1 MEPRRLGREERRE
14 RILQGVVP
22 VFARKGFHGA
32 TSRELA
38 QACGVSEALLY
49 RHFRDKPSL
58 YAAVARRHVS
68 DGSLHPGLPRLKAM
82 PPSTRRLVL
91 AVQYL
96 MAHFLEGTA
105 AGAGDEI
112 PRLMVQSLLGDG
124 EFARAVLKALEAEA
138 GAFYRES
145 VEAAARA
152 GDLSVSLDDLR
163 SGMLLTHHLAFAVR
177 LFSMP
182 QGARVDSEAAA
193 RFTLRGLGLRPEALD
208 RCYRPGAW
216 KELIPSG
223 RHPKE
228 KETIQ

>member
-14 RILQGVVP
+14 RILQAVVP

-38 QACGVSEALLY
+38 EACGVSEALLY

-58 YAAVARRHVS
+58 YAAVAQRHVR
-68 DGSLHPGLPRLKAM
+68 DGSLHPGLPRLKAL
-82 PPSTRRLVL
+82 PPSTQRLVL

-96 MAHFLEGTA
+96 LAHFLEGT
-105 AGAGDEI
+105 GDEI

-124 EFARAVLKALEAEA
+124 EFAHAVLEALEAEA
-138 GAFYRES
+138 GTFYRES

-152 GDLSVSLDDLR
+152 GDLQVTVEELR
-163 SGMLLTHHLAFAVR
+163 QGMLLTHHLAFAVR
-177 LFSMP
+177 LFAMP
-182 QGARVDSEAAA
+182 QGSQVDAEAAA
-193 RFTLRGLGLRPEALD
+193 RFALRGLGLRPEALE

-216 KELIPSG
+216 KEL
-223 RHPKE
+223 R
-228 KETIQ
+228 